1 MRISLVITTLLFAMI
16 ACQDKNKTIFV
27 FPKPIEKKLNATAIC
42 LSNEKNHYKKN
53 YSKVFLKKRMILQT
67 KK

>member
-27 FPKPIEKKLNATAIC
+27 FPKPIEKKLDATAIC
-42 LSNEKNHYKKN
+42 LSNEKTIIKKIIV
-53 YSKVFLKKRMILQT
+53 KFFRRKE
-67 KK
+67 